1 MDSPNKQTIPLSD
14 RYAVICVS
22 GIDAEKFLQSQ
33 FTCDVNQAKNDNS
46 IPGAYCDQRGR
57 VLCRFTLRLID
68 ATYWILTQAENTD
81 IIVKQFKKYGLFSK
95 IDYHILKD
103 QQFIGVTG
111 LLTTTPPSGAYT
123 WNITSEC
130 QVIQTDHDHYETL
143 CVNLDTLA
151 PRGDISTW
159 EAHLIHQHY
168 AVIEPRT
175 QLQFTPHML
184 GMNRNNGLCFDKG
197 CYLGQEIIAR
207 TEHLGKVKRGLVILT
222 SDQPTSAQAGDEII
236 NADKKVKGLLLQ
248 HSQTQMHAFI
258 GLACINLS
266 AVPEALYL
274 NEHPL
279 VIMDKTA

>member
-1 MDSPNKQTIPLSD
+1 MNSPNKQTIPLSN

-22 GIDAEKFLQSQ
+22 GNDAEKFLQSQ

-68 ATYWILTQAENTD
+68 TTYWILTQAKNTD

-95 IDYHILKD
+95 IEYHILKD
-103 QQFIGVTG
+103 QQFIGITG
-111 LLTTTPPSGAYT
+111 LLTTPPPSDAYT
-123 WNITSEC
+123 WNITSGC
-130 QVIQTDHDHYETL
+130 QVIQTDHKHYETL
-143 CVNLDTLA
+143 CVHLDTQA
-151 PRGDISTW
+151 PRGDISAW

-168 AVIEPRT
+168 ADIEPRT

-184 GMNRNNGLCFDKG
+184 GMTRNNGLCFNKG

-222 SDQPTSAQAGDEII
+222 SDQPITTQAGDEII
-236 NADKKVKGLLLQ
+236 NADEKVKGLLLQ
-248 HSQTQMHAFI
+248 HSQTQTHAFI
-258 GLACINLS
+258 GLACINLNAAS
-266 AVPEALYL
+266 EPLYL
-274 NEHPL
+274 NQHP
-279 VIMDKTA
+279 VAIACETV